1 MAAFLSRINTN
12 ERGRF
17 ALLAFLLFFNA
28 MVLESNEVVATSGF
42 ISNVGVPQILL
53 VWAADMAIIIFTSGV
68 YSLFVDRVQRGRL
81 AVMLYVLF
89 CVVYLALYLLFTS
102 SSAGLIGYGLLLVV
116 NDQQWLLFPL
126 VVWALAN
133 DMFSVSEAKRLFPIL
148 GIAAFSGG
156 MVGNATAAAV
166 AQLVGE
172 NFGLLLFNAIL
183 ILFSG
188 GVLYF
193 ALRRIRITTR
203 QSREGEKLF
212 DSLREGIGFVRE
224 VPIFRYLTFAMILLG
239 VGLNAIEFD
248 FLTNVSEAFTE
259 ASQVQTFYGTFKLA
273 VAIGLLILQGFVAS
287 WLLNKVGFKYVFVI
301 LPIVMLSALLMGMLW
316 PGIFGIVI
324 GNYMVRISKLGVDE
338 PSNKAFQNLVPDERR
353 GRVSAFMDGYL
364 YPLGSILGCFIV
376 GATLIASNQGLI
388 SVSNARV
395 LYLGIASVGAVT
407 ALFLTTRIHLH
418 YEKSMLNWR
427 LKRRKRGSAIENLDF

>member
-1 MAAFLSRINTN
+1 
-12 ERGRF
+12 
-17 ALLAFLLFFNA
+17 
-28 MVLESNEVVATSGF
+28 
-42 ISNVGVPQILL
+42 
-53 VWAADMAIIIFTSGV
+53 
-68 YSLFVDRVQRGRL
+68 
-81 AVMLYVLF
+81 MLYILF
-89 CVVYLALYLLFTS
+89 CVVYLMLYLLFNS
-102 SSAGLIGYGLLLVV
+102 GSAGLIGYGLLLVV

-133 DMFSVSEAKRLFPIL
+133 DMFSVSEAKRLFPVL

-166 AQLVGE
+166 AQIVGQH
-172 NFGLLLFNAIL
+172 FGLLLFNAIL

-188 GVLYF
+188 IILYF

-224 VPIFRYLTFAMILLG
+224 VPIYRYLTFAMILLG
-239 VGLNAIEFD
+239 IGLNAIEFD
-248 FLTNVSEAFTE
+248 FLTNVSETYTDA
-259 ASQVQTFYGTFKLA
+259 AQVQTFYGTFKLA
-273 VAIGLLILQGFVAS
+273 VAIGLVILQGFVAS
-287 WLLNKVGFKYVFVI
+287 WLLNKVGFKYIFVI
-301 LPIVMLSALLMGMLW
+301 LPIVMLIALMMGMLW
-316 PGIFGIVI
+316 PGILGIVL
-324 GNYMVRISKLGVDE
+324 GNYIVRISKLGVDE

-376 GATLIASNQGLI
+376 GATLIANGQGLI
-388 SVSNARV
+388 SENSARV
-395 LYLGIASVGAVT
+395 LYLGIAMVGAVT

-418 YEKSMLNWR
+418 YDRSMLNWR